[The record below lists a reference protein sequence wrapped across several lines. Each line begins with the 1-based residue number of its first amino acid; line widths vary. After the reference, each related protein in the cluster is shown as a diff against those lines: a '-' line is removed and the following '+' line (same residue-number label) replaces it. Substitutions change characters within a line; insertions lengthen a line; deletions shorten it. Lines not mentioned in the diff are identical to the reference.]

1 MNYLR
6 NFLHKPL
13 TFGVIEFPSV
23 LLWAFQEYNH
33 RSLAVNHIWGQT
45 SWIPEI
51 LNDLNDRDLNDRK
64 TPLNI
69 HLFFWWNSFL
79 VLAIASVA
87 LSWVSISNGLLWY
100 CTILTPTELCL
111 FFSSMHWIIK
121 SGFADFDVGALSKF
135 STYYIPLPQQLAS
148 FAWYFHVVEG
158 ISQSQ
163 TLEYRFGRYLPV
175 FFAHVHK
182 ILQSCLTAN

>member
-1 MNYLR
+1 MQGELD
-6 NFLHKPL
+6 L
-13 TFGVIEFPSV
+13 TLFYKIEGC
-23 LLWAFQEYNH
+23 
-33 RSLAVNHIWGQT
+33 WGM
-45 SWIPEI
+45 SWVPGDILKTEI

-64 TPLNI
+64 TTLNI
-69 HLFFWWNSFL
+69 YLFFWWNCFL
-79 VLAIASVA
+79 VLTIASVA
-87 LSWVSISNGLLWY
+87 LSWVTISNGLLWY
-100 CTILTPTELCL
+100 CTILPPTELCL

-163 TLEYRFGRYLPV
+163 TLEYRFGRYLPL

-182 ILQSCLTAN
+182 IQQSCLTVYQIYSR

>member
-1 MNYLR
+1 MDGFCLQGELDLTLFYKIEGYWGI
-6 NFLHKPL
+6 FFEKPK
-13 TFGVIEFPSV
+13 
-23 LLWAFQEYNH
+23 
-33 RSLAVNHIWGQT
+33 SLMTENDR
-45 SWIPEI
+45 
-51 LNDLNDRDLNDRK
+51 DLNDRDLNDRK

-69 HLFFWWNSFL
+69 YLFFWWNSFL

-87 LSWVSISNGLLWY
+87 LSWVSISNGLWWY

-111 FFSSMHWIIK
+111 FFSSMHWMIK

-182 ILQSCLTAN
+182 MLQSCLTANQIYSR

>member
-1 MNYLR
+1 MLNSHISAIYLQKYKKYSEMW
-6 NFLHKPL
+6 FYEWILFAEL
-13 TFGVIEFPSV
+13 TWFN
-23 LLWAFQEYNH
+23 L
-33 RSLAVNHIWGQT
+33 
-45 SWIPEI
+45 I
-51 LNDLNDRDLNDRK
+51 LNLE
-64 TPLNI
+64 
-69 HLFFWWNSFL
+69 
-79 VLAIASVA
+79 VASVA
-87 LSWVSISNGLLWY
+87 LSWVSISNGLWWY

-111 FFSSMHWIIK
+111 FFSSMHWMIK

-182 ILQSCLTAN
+182 MLQSCLTANQIYSR

>member
-1 MNYLR
+1 MKSCISNVFFDYGDTHLTLFLRLR
-6 NFLHKPL
+6 NFL
-13 TFGVIEFPSV
+13 
-23 LLWAFQEYNH
+23 N
-33 RSLAVNHIWGQT
+33 N
-45 SWIPEI
+45 
-51 LNDLNDRDLNDRK
+51 
-64 TPLNI
+64 
-69 HLFFWWNSFL
+69 
-79 VLAIASVA
+79 
-87 LSWVSISNGLLWY
+87 LLWY

-182 ILQSCLTAN
+182 ILQSCLTANQIYSR